1 MRKIGAFFYS
11 GLGNPPTK
19 AHIEDQEEESLMP
32 LPLFL
37 ALIAFVIAASG
48 TTLALAFWADVPLMA
63 LAFAALAGSLAL
75 GARQWR

>member
-1 MRKIGAFFYS
+1 
-11 GLGNPPTK
+11 
-19 AHIEDQEEESLMP
+19 MP

-37 ALIAFVIAASG
+37 GLIGFVITAACA
-48 TTLALAFWADVPLMA
+48 TLALVYWANVPLAA

>member
-1 MRKIGAFFYS
+1 
-11 GLGNPPTK
+11 
-19 AHIEDQEEESLMP
+19 MP

-37 ALIAFVIAASG
+37 GLIGFVIAAAG
-48 TTLALAFWADVPLMA
+48 GTLALVFWAKVPMMA

>member
-1 MRKIGAFFYS
+1 
-11 GLGNPPTK
+11 
-19 AHIEDQEEESLMP
+19 MP

-37 ALIAFVIAASG
+37 GLIGFVIFAAGG
-48 TTLALAFWADVPLMA
+48 TIALAFWANVPMMA